1 LFWSPQC
8 ANQSFIFEFSSSD
21 DDATLIE
28 SRQKKHRKRV
38 RVFDDDSS
46 NEPPVLRVS
55 DGSSKENSGPSDK
68 ESAVEIVD
76 DLQVMLEDDQSDLS
90 EDSEYSDDEIVFDSD
105 GEDSGEEKKVKTKG
119 SKTESSSA
127 NLKVMILELINNGS
141 EADMLNVPM
150 MTRKKLD
157 VILSMRPFESWS
169 QTLTKFESS
178 SALPVDLLEHVKNNV
193 KSRYMIT
200 QLLTNCK
207 RISDQ
212 IKNTV
217 QNLKGLQQPKILSRE
232 LKLKPYQLIG
242 LNWMAMM
249 HEKGIN
255 GILADEM
262 GLGKTVQVIAL
273 LAHLRTNKQIR
284 GPHMV
289 VVPASIL
296 TNWSREFSTWC
307 PSIDVLEYH
316 GSQAERAELRQ
327 RIYAKQLQYDVLLTT
342 YNMCYSNDDRKLFT
356 RTQFRYIIFDE
367 AHMLKNMKSA
377 RFNNL
382 ISLKSKNRLMLTGTP
397 IQNNLLEL
405 MTLLL
410 FTMPN
415 MFGSKR
421 THIESFFRD
430 KKIET
435 DTTGFVKSRI
445 DQAKEI
451 LKPFILRRLKENV
464 LKDLP
469 SKIQKY
475 EQIPMTD
482 SQKKVYDEYID
493 NYKRQFA
500 EMREEQNR
508 IKKEKPEAR
517 VEIMESKRKRN
528 IITYDEEKLLDA
540 AHAET
545 EEAIAEVYV
554 SENSNDSVSSNSD
567 NIELVKGDMKKSTA
581 MLMELRKC
589 ANHPLLMRTN
599 YTDELLMEMARTL
612 KQKEEYYRADGNVQY
627 IFEDMQHCNDFD
639 LHALCKKF
647 PSIHKHQLS
656 DDHILNSGKF
666 RYLDEFLPKLI
677 NEGQRVLIFSQF
689 QMMLD
694 ILEEY
699 LRIRKHRFVRL
710 DGATKVT
717 ERMGIIDNFYE
728 DKEIRVFLI
737 TTRAGGL
744 GINLVEA
751 NHVVIHDIDF
761 NPYNDKQAEDRAHR
775 MGQKKEV
782 YVFKLISSESIE
794 VHMMNTCIRKL
805 EVGRTITADQIEKEQ
820 GKAVEAKDI
829 KAMLKNALKM

>member
-1 LFWSPQC
+1 MSDYSL
-8 ANQSFIFEFSSSD
+8 SD
-21 DDATLIE
+21 DDDITLLE
-28 SRQKKHRKRV
+28 SKKKKQRRRV
-38 RVFDDDSS
+38 RAFDDDSS
-46 NEPPVLRVS
+46 NEAPPRLS
-55 DGSSKENSGPSDK
+55 NESSKENSGPKVDDP
-68 ESAVEIVD
+68 EAVD
-76 DLQVMLEDDQSDLS
+76 DLQVMLEEDQSDLS
-90 EDSEYSDDEIVFDSD
+90 QDSDYSEDEIVFDSEGD
-105 GEDSGEEKKVKTKG
+105 DDNEPDDRKVKPKIEKADT
-119 SKTESSSA
+119 SVI
-127 NLKVMILELINNGS
+127 NLKAMILEMLNNGS
-141 EADMLNVPM
+141 EADLLNVVT

-157 VILSMRPFESWS
+157 AVLSMRPFENWYDIMA
-169 QTLTKFESS
+169 KFENSPV
-178 SALPVDLLEHVKNNV
+178 LPIDLLENLKNNV
-193 KSRYMIT
+193 KCRYIIT
-200 QLLTNCK
+200 QLLTNCQ

-217 QNLKGLQQPKILSRE
+217 KNLEELAQPRIMSPK

-262 GLGKTVQVIAL
+262 GLGKTVQVISL
-273 LAHLRTNKQIR
+273 LAHLRMNKGIR

-289 VVPASIL
+289 IVPSSIL

-307 PSIDVLEYH
+307 PSIKVLEYH
-316 GSQAERAELRQ
+316 GSQAYRAELRQ
-327 RIYAKQLQYDVLLTT
+327 QIYSRSLKYDVLLTT
-342 YNMCYSNDDRKLFT
+342 YNMCYSNDDRKLFL
-356 RTQFRYIIFDE
+356 RTKFNYIVFDE

-377 RFNNL
+377 RFSNL
-382 ISLKSKNRLMLTGTP
+382 HSLKSRNRLMLTGTP

-421 THIESFFRD
+421 SHIESFFRD

-435 DTTGFVKSRI
+435 DNQGFVKNRI

-464 LKDLP
+464 LTDLP
-469 SKIQKY
+469 SKIEKY
-475 EQIPMTD
+475 EQIPM
-482 SQKKVYDEYID
+482 SENQKKIYDQNIEA
-493 NYKRQFA
+493 YKKQFA
-500 EMREEQNR
+500 EMRQERLEA
-508 IKKEKPEAR
+508 KKSRKKVPE
-517 VEIMESKRKRN
+517 VEILDTKRRRN
-528 IITYDEEKLLDA
+528 MRTYDEDKLFDA
-540 AHAET
+540 AEAET
-545 EEAIAEVYV
+545 ETAITEVYV
-554 SENSNDSVSSNSD
+554 SESSNDSVMSIDSGE
-567 NIELVKGDMKKSTA
+567 NIELAKSNLKKSSA
-581 MLMELRKC
+581 MLMELRKA

-599 YTDELLMEMARTL
+599 YTDDILIEMARTL
-612 KQKEEYYRADGNVQY
+612 KQKEDYYRTDGNVQF
-627 IFEDMQHCNDFD
+627 IFEDMQIFNDFD
-639 LHALCKKF
+639 LHSLCKKF
-647 PSIHKHQLS
+647 PSIRKYQLS
-656 DDHILNSGKF
+656 EDKILDSGKF
-666 RYLDEFLPKLI
+666 QYLDVFLPKLI
-677 NEGQRVLIFSQF
+677 AQGQRVLIFSQF

-728 DKEIRVFLI
+728 DKDIRVFLI
-737 TTRAGGL
+737 TTKAGGL

-775 MGQKKEV
+775 MGQTQEV
-782 YVFKLISSESIE
+782 HVFKLVSSDSIE

-805 EVGRTITADQIEKEQ
+805 EVGRTITSDQIENEN
-820 GKAVEAKDI
+820 GKAAEARDI